1 MLEILKYIF
10 SSFWIFIGTC
20 ILLSIILDVTIVNIF
35 KVINNYF
42 KYRCIAKLSNDG
54 KSAEEIDKLFKDK
67 EKSDDSNEN

>member
-10 SSFWIFIGTC
+10 SGFWIFIGTC

-42 KYRCIAKLSNDG
+42 EYRCISKLSNDG
-54 KSAEEIDKLFKDK
+54 KTTEEINKILKNNKK
-67 EKSDDSNEN
+67 EKSDDK

>member
-10 SSFWIFIGTC
+10 SGFWIFIGTC

-42 KYRCIAKLSNDG
+42 KFRCATKLSNDG
-54 KSAEEIDKLFKDK
+54 KTAEEIDKLLGSKK
-67 EKSDDSNEN
+67 EKGEDK